1 MSSHAVARLEKVD
14 ERIRSPLLGCLRIRY
29 SFYRFTLLNSSQ
41 YYDVLTVRL
50 GVFVLFNGLII
61 SKIIHRGVIKYEAHI
76 QNLGTFMVLCAK
88 FDTFGQIYTHKKNI
102 RSDAL
107 QFIKSCSLTCIR

>member
-29 SFYRFTLLNSSQ
+29 FFYRFTLLNSSQ

-50 GVFVLFNGLII
+50 GVFVFVLFNRLII
-61 SKIIHRGVIKYEAHI
+61 S
-76 QNLGTFMVLCAK
+76 LGWRRLMREFARLCSVVLELDILSIDLL
-88 FDTFGQIYTHKKNI
+88 F
-102 RSDAL
+102 
-107 QFIKSCSLTCIR
+107 LTLLNTMMF

>member
-1 MSSHAVARLEKVD
+1 M
-14 ERIRSPLLGCLRIRY
+14 
-29 SFYRFTLLNSSQ
+29 
-41 YYDVLTVRL
+41 RL

-88 FDTFGQIYTHKKNI
+88 INTFGQIYTHTKKKFVLTHSN
-102 RSDAL
+102 L
-107 QFIKSCSLTCIR
+107 QKVVRLVVCVEFVYVLLCVNN

>member
-1 MSSHAVARLEKVD
+1 MSSHAVARPEKVD

-50 GVFVLFNGLII
+50 DVFVFVLFNGLII
-61 SKIIHRGVIKYEAHI
+61 SKIIHRGVCDKI
-76 QNLGTFMVLCAK
+76 
-88 FDTFGQIYTHKKNI
+88 
-102 RSDAL
+102 
-107 QFIKSCSLTCIR
+107 